1 MSGNASISNV
11 QKIQPIQG
19 IFELMD
25 IVKPLQFIYLF
36 FFSLEV
42 LRKETCFKKEEEN
55 KELTLSLL

>member
-11 QKIQPIQG
+11 QKIQQIQG

-25 IVKPLQFIYLF
+25 IVKHLQFIYLF
-36 FFSLEV
+36 FFLEV